1 MIVNG
6 RNISRPSYNRLKSVF
21 EAVSQYYGYDLDDL
35 RGKHKTQGVAQ
46 ARHLA
51 MYLSWPYAIK
61 SDIAAFAHRNH
72 ATVIHGI
79 INTEFRIENKDISQD
94 ELDLIREQAS
104 QYMKKAT
111 PIRIKTIK

>member
-6 RNISRPSYNRLKSVF
+6 RNIGRPSYNRLKAVF
-21 EAVSQYYGYDLDDL
+21 EAVSEYYGYDLDDL

-79 INTEFRIENKDISQD
+79 RNTEFRIENKDISQD
-94 ELDLIREQAS
+94 ELDLIREQVS